1 MKKYYTVLFMVIP
14 LCLLLSCTA
23 STNGIE
29 FAVDYNNTAQAEDIV
44 SNIYNSKMI
53 DDLVDSESACKFST
67 LYDLAE
73 YFAIEC
79 VRAPQEYEQSYLPYV
94 VLLFENGSRAFVFF
108 NHISYEIIKC
118 LIVDK
123 FLDQASMRTLLD
135 GLQQCQALYTEWQK
149 LDKYNTGCAN
159 GAVMN
164 GKCIATSDG
173 VYIVVLGNG
182 YSPDVKY
189 THFISDD
196 ILFSSACVEELID
209 CNLYTVWPLLPLDK
223 S

>member
-1 MKKYYTVLFMVIP
+1 MKKYYIVLFMVLP
-14 LCLLLSCTA
+14 LCLLLGCAA
-23 STNGIE
+23 STNKIE
-29 FAVDYNNTAQAEDIV
+29 FTVDYNNTAQAEDIV
-44 SNIYNSKMI
+44 SNVYDNNMI

-67 LYDLAE
+67 LYELAE

-108 NHISYEIIKC
+108 DHISYEIAKC

-123 FLDQASMRTLLD
+123 FLDQAAMGTLLGD
-135 GLQQCQALYTEWQK
+135 LQRHQVLYTEWQK

-164 GKCIATSDG
+164 GRCIATSDG

-182 YSPDVKY
+182 YNPDVKY
-189 THFISDD
+189 IHFISDD
-196 ILFSSACVEELID
+196 ILFSSACKEELID